1 MPNKDFFMKQD
12 AFPFKVE
19 ENQTYFFC
27 ACGKSQKGALCD
39 GSHKGSGVR
48 SIPFHADK
56 TTFVTLE
63 NDQIIEVAPDVSK
76 PF

>member
-1 MPNKDFFMKQD
+1 MKQD
-12 AFPFKVE
+12 VVPFKVE
-19 ENQTYFFC
+19 QGQTYFFC

-63 NDQIIEVAPDVSK
+63 MGQIIEVIPDVSK
-76 PF
+76 SF

>member
-1 MPNKDFFMKQD
+1 MKQD
-12 AFPFKVE
+12 VFPFKVE

-27 ACGKSQKGALCD
+27 ACGKSQRGALCD

-63 NDQIIEVAPDVSK
+63 RGQIIEVVPDVSK
-76 PF
+76 SF